1 MHPSIRLQLLF
12 PLVPL
17 VLGLAATTAWTAW
30 SAAAA
35 AREQIRAEMDHIAA
49 AVRRVTIPFNAQTVG
64 LMKDLTGAEL
74 LIIEKPD
81 AANPERRQ
89 EPLSTLTRI
98 PPSLPDPDDN
108 SPSRIVIGDAAYLS
122 RGIRLT
128 RDEVYVFYPE
138 ALLDDA
144 IWRAVRPAL
153 IVGVAGGIASIFLAA
168 LITQHLTRRIV
179 DLQRRTRLIAAG
191 DFSPMPLPNMRD
203 ELRDLGRSINEMAEQ
218 LSRFQETLRTTERL
232 RLLGQVSGGLAH
244 QLRNGVAGARL
255 ALQVHAREKSADES
269 IQVALRQLAL
279 VETYLKRFLDLGR
292 TVELR
297 PEPIDLAAL
306 LDETM
311 LLLQPQCRH
320 ANIDLRRGGDWPISR
335 IHADPGQIR
344 QVLLNV
350 ISNAVEAAG
359 PGGTVEVVLRREGER
374 HLVEVFDTG
383 RGVPEQVA
391 AKLFE
396 PFVTGKPEG
405 VGLGLAVSRQ
415 IIEAHGGTID
425 WSHVGERTCF
435 RITLPDRPVGGRK

>member
-35 AREQIRAEMDHIAA
+35 AREQIRAEMDHIAD
-49 AVRRVTIPFNAQTVG
+49 AVQQVTIPRSAQMLG
-64 LMKDLTGAEL
+64 LMKELTGAEL
-74 LIIEKPD
+74 LISDTLQQPILDEG
-81 AANPERRQ
+81 R
-89 EPLSTLTRI
+89 PLTTLAI
-98 PPSLPDPDDN
+98 LPPTLPDPDATFPN
-108 SPSRIVIGDAAYLS
+108 HVRIGDAAYLS
-122 RGIRLT
+122 RGIR
-128 RDEVYVFYPE
+128 RQHDVMYVFYPQ

-153 IVGVAGGIASIFLAA
+153 IVGVAGGLASILLAA

-191 DFSPMPLPNMRD
+191 DFSPMPLPSNRD

-218 LSRFQETLRTTERL
+218 LSRFQETLRKTERL

-320 ANIDLRRGGDWPISR
+320 ANIDLRRGGDWPTSQ
-335 IHADPGQIR
+335 IHADAGQIR

-359 PGGTVEVVLRREGER
+359 PGGTVEVVLRRDGER
-374 HLVEVFDTG
+374 QVIEVFDTG

-415 IIEAHGGTID
+415 IIEAHGGTIG
-425 WSHVGERTCF
+425 WSRDGERTCF
-435 RITLPDRPVGGRK
+435 CIALPDRRR